1 MEAPD
6 QDSGEEDGNMLQW
19 QHLFPTAVVQRG
31 REYYKKNLVRSL
43 IRDGETYYAAVQ
55 GTQEYQVTVHLR
67 AD

>member
-1 MEAPD
+1 
-6 QDSGEEDGNMLQW
+6 MLQW

-55 GTQEYQVTVHLR
+55 GVSGNRSASGR